1 MMQITMNNCQASVV
15 NGPNGLKFLQL
26 IDPES
31 HIVVLV
37 PFMQEAARSIGTALS
52 TGLIVAQGPLKTE
65 SGSNG
70 H

>member
-1 MMQITMNNCQASVV
+1 MEIVLNNCQVQV
-15 NGPNGLKFLQL
+15 GQGPNGIKLLQFL
-26 IDPES
+26 DPNS
-31 HIVVLV
+31 KIIVTIPLT
-37 PFMQEAARSIGTALS
+37 QDAARSIGAALS